1 MAITK
6 RTKTIYKK
14 LKFEQ
19 HELHYNP
26 RVNRDALERLAV
38 PAPLVTLV
46 MLLSKDTTLVWHGNR
61 VGHQYA

>member
-14 LKFEQ
+14 LKIEQ
-19 HELHYNP
+19 HEPHYNP
-26 RVNRDALERLAV
+26 RVNRDALESLGV

-46 MLLSKDTTLVWHGNR
+46 MLLSNDTTLV
-61 VGHQYA
+61 

>member
-14 LKFEQ
+14 LKIEQ
-19 HELHYNP
+19 RELHYNHK
-26 RVNRDALERLAV
+26 VNRDALERLAV

-46 MLLSKDTTLVWHGNR
+46 MLLSNDTTLV
-61 VGHQYA
+61 